1 MTKLGLKN
9 CFPESWSVGSSC
21 SLSTPSMTLQKD
33 KLLFTPGP
41 LTTSTTVKEAMLR
54 DLGSRDAE
62 FVAVVGEIRRILL
75 ALAGV
80 GQADGYEAILMQG
93 AGTFGIESVIS
104 SAIPTD
110 GKLLI
115 IINGAYG
122 KRIRD
127 IAVRHEI
134 ATAVVEVTENTQ
146 ADPQELR
153 RRLTDDS
160 AITHVA
166 LVHCETSSGILNP
179 LNEIGS
185 VVKELGRTFI
195 VDAMS
200 SFGGI
205 PLNVA
210 EAGIDFLISS
220 ANKCIEGVPGFSL
233 VIADH
238 EQLLAINGR
247 ARTVSLD
254 LLAQWKGLEEQGQFR
269 FTPSTHAILAFREAL
284 RELDD
289 EGGVA
294 GRATRYAT
302 NHVALLRGMRRMG
315 FHEYVPAE
323 SQSHIITAFLFPEDP
338 RFEFTEFYQRLSS
351 KGMLIYPGKL
361 TEADCFRIG
370 NIGRIFESDIES
382 LLTAIETT
390 LFEMNMNMKSTERNT
405 APSTELSPSV
415 EYEDYDSTSGSYDT
429 TRVPVGLPIILDFLA
444 STPTSLKELSI
455 LDAGCGTGTCLA
467 ELQGQLGKLHGREL
481 SAGMQMVAKKR
492 FADDPNVQIDQG
504 SITELPYADE
514 SFDGI
519 ICNQVLHHLDLGEGE
534 GASADDFP
542 NVECFFREA
551 FRVLRPNGIV
561 VINTS
566 SHEQH
571 RDGFWWAALIPAAID
586 RMLRRFPA
594 IDCLEEISKRT
605 GFVGFEVNVPISEVL
620 QGKQYLDPAGPLS
633 EAWRAGDSTW
643 SLVTEEE
650 LTQALGTVTSR
661 LADGSMAAFVEERE
675 QLRAKIGQTTFLAV
689 RKP

>member
-1 MTKLGLKN
+1 
-9 CFPESWSVGSSC
+9 
-21 SLSTPSMTLQKD
+21 
-33 KLLFTPGP
+33 
-41 LTTSTTVKEAMLR
+41 MLR

-62 FVAVVGEIRRILL
+62 FVAVVGQIRQHLL

-80 GQADGYEAILMQG
+80 SQADGYEAILMQG

-104 SAIPTD
+104 SAIPAD

-127 IAVRHEI
+127 IAVRHGI
-134 ATAVVEVTENTQ
+134 ATAVIEVRENTQ

-153 RRLTDDS
+153 RRLADDS
-160 AITHVA
+160 EITNVA

-185 VVKELGRTFI
+185 VVKEFGRTFI

-210 EAGIDFLISS
+210 DAGIDFLISS
-220 ANKCIEGVPGFSL
+220 ANKCIEGVPGFSV

-238 EQLLAINGR
+238 EQLLAIEGR
-247 ARTVSLD
+247 ARTISLD
-254 LLAQWKGLEEQGQFR
+254 LLAQWKGLEAGGQFR
-269 FTPSTHAILAFREAL
+269 FTPPTHAILAFREAL
-284 RELDD
+284 RELDE

-294 GRATRYAT
+294 GRAARYAT
-302 NHVALLRGMRRMG
+302 NHAALLRGMRRMG
-315 FHEYVPAE
+315 FCEYVPAA
-323 SQSHIITAFLFPEDP
+323 SQSHIITAFLFPDDP
-338 RFEFTEFYQRLSS
+338 RFEFPEFYQRLSS
-351 KGMLIYPGKL
+351 KEMLIYPGKL
-361 TEADCFRIG
+361 TEGDCFRIG
-370 NIGRIFESDIES
+370 NIGQIFEHDIES
-382 LLTAIETT
+382 LLTAIEAT
-390 LFEMNMNMKSTERNT
+390 LLEMNLNMKNT
-405 APSTELSPSV
+405 QQDTTPSTEPSDQV
-415 EYEDYDSTSGSYDT
+415 EYEDYNSTSGNYDD
-429 TRVPVGLPIILDFLA
+429 TRVPIGLPIILDFLA
-444 STPTSLKELSI
+444 STPKPLKELSI

-481 SAGMQMVAKKR
+481 SEGMQQVAKKR

-504 SITELPYADE
+504 SITELPHADE
-514 SFDGI
+514 SFDAI
-519 ICNQVLHHLDLGEGE
+519 ICNQVLHHLDHGEGE

-566 SHEQH
+566 GHDQH
-571 RDGFWWAALIPAAID
+571 RDGFWWAALIPAAIE
-586 RMLRRFPA
+586 RMLRRFPS
-594 IDCLEEISKRT
+594 IETLEEISKRT
-605 GFVGFEVNVPISEVL
+605 GFVDSEVKVPFDEVL
-620 QGKQYLDPAGPLS
+620 QGKQYLIPEGPLS
-633 EAWRAGDSTW
+633 AAWRAGDSTW

-650 LTQALGTVTSR
+650 LPQAIDRVTSM
-661 LADGSMAAFVEERE
+661 LKDGSMAAFMAERE
-675 QLRAKIGQTTFLAV
+675 ELRAKIGQTTFLAV
-689 RKP
+689 RKR

>member
-1 MTKLGLKN
+1 MTAR
-9 CFPESWSVGSSC
+9 
-21 SLSTPSMTLQKD
+21 TD

-41 LTTSTTVKEAMLR
+41 LTTSNAVKEAMLR
-54 DLGSRDAE
+54 DMGSRDAG
-62 FVAVVGEIRRILL
+62 FIGVVSEIRQLL
-75 ALAGV
+75 LTLAGV
-80 GQADGYEAILMQG
+80 SQADGYESILMQG

-104 SAIPTD
+104 SVIPAD

-127 IAVRHEI
+127 IANRHGIE
-134 ATAVVEVTENTQ
+134 TAVIEVNERTQ

-153 RRLTDDS
+153 RRLANDS
-160 AITHVA
+160 EITHVA

-185 VVKELGRTFI
+185 VVKESGLTFI

-220 ANKCIEGVPGFSL
+220 ANKCIEGVPGFSV

-238 EQLLAINGR
+238 EQLLAIDGR
-247 ARTVSLD
+247 SRTVSLD
-254 LLAQWKGLEEQGQFR
+254 LLAQWKGLEAGGQFR
-269 FTPSTHAILAFREAL
+269 FTPPTHAILAFREAL
-284 RELDD
+284 RELDA

-294 GRATRYAT
+294 GRATRYAA
-302 NHVALLRGMRRMG
+302 NHAALLRGMRRMG
-315 FHEYVPAE
+315 FREYVPAE
-323 SQSHIITAFLFPEDP
+323 LQSHIITAFLFPEGP
-338 RFEFTEFYQRLSS
+338 RFDFTEFYQRLSS

-361 TEADCFRIG
+361 TEVDCFRIG

-382 LLTAIETT
+382 LLMAIEAI
-390 LFEMNMNMKSTERNT
+390 LLEMNMKNTEQDPTLSTEP
-405 APSTELSPSV
+405 ADAV
-415 EYEDYDSTSGSYDT
+415 EYEDYNSTSGDYDG
-429 TRVPVGLPIILDFLA
+429 TRVPIGLPIILDFLA
-444 STPTSLKELSI
+444 STPTPLKEQSI

-467 ELQGQLGKLHGREL
+467 GLQGKVGKIHGREL
-481 SAGMQMVAKKR
+481 SEGMQQVASER

-504 SITELPYADE
+504 SITELPHADE

-519 ICNQVLHHLDLGEGE
+519 VCNQVLHHLDHGGGE
-534 GASADDFP
+534 GASAGDFP
-542 NVECFFREA
+542 NVELFFREA

-566 SHEQH
+566 SHPQH
-571 RDGFWWAALIPAAID
+571 RDGFWWAALIPAAIE
-586 RMLRRFPA
+586 RVLERFPSVES
-594 IDCLEEISKRT
+594 LEEISKRA
-605 GFVGFEVNVPISEVL
+605 GFVDSEINVPLAEVL
-620 QGKQYLDPAGPLS
+620 QGKNYLDPKGPLS
-633 EAWRAGDSTW
+633 AAWRAGDSTW

-650 LTQALGTVTSR
+650 LPQAVDRVTTM
-661 LADGSMAAFVEERE
+661 LKDGSMAAFMEERE